1 MLFSLLIK
9 NKSTL
14 PISMTSKN
22 PGIYIPFL
30 YKNITSTQLKYIL
43 ETQLGL
49 GIFAPDDY
57 PLLACKILSD
67 GTQGYSTFID
77 FASWQTN
84 PNAQRVKEMLLN
96 DEEVKIVFSDP
107 YYFILKR
114 KHEITTP
121 PQSQSPSPSS
131 TDSFCQACEDE
142 KIGQGPENQLG
153 HDCRHYNPNHYSHFV

>member
-1 MLFSLLIK
+1 MANSQE
-9 NKSTL
+9 
-14 PISMTSKN
+14 N

-43 ETQLGL
+43 ETQLGV
-49 GIFAPDDY
+49 GIFAPNDY

-96 DEEVKIVFSDP
+96 DEEVKVVFSQP
-107 YYFILKR
+107 YYFIVKR

-121 PQSQSPSPSS
+121 EPVSSSEPVSP
-131 TDSFCQACEDE
+131 TGSFCQACEDE

-153 HDCRHYNPNHYSHFV
+153 HDCRRYNPNHYSHFV

>member
-1 MLFSLLIK
+1 M
-9 NKSTL
+9 ST
-14 PISMTSKN
+14 PTET

-30 YKNITSTQLKYIL
+30 YKNMTSTWLKYIL
-43 ETQLGL
+43 ESQLGL

-57 PLLACKILSD
+57 PLLTCKILPN
-67 GTQGYSTFID
+67 GTQGYSTFIE
-77 FASWQTN
+77 FVSWQTN

-114 KHEITTP
+114 KHEITT
-121 PQSQSPSPSS
+121 SSPTPS
-131 TDSFCQACEDE
+131 TESFCQACEDE

-153 HDCRHYNPNHYSHFV
+153 HDCRYYNPNHYSHYM